1 MPVDEPLGAL
11 GQIVV
16 RVEGALEH
24 LAGLQRYLE
33 LAFVDI
39 QAIDVFHPNVAVA
52 LVVKVLPG
60 FSGVLDRI
68 ANHSGDLAL
77 AVASFHYHRVFRV
90 RHGAQLSHKDRATLT
105 RLARSANPAG
115 AAKLERAAQH
125 LSFVADVG
133 QFEFE
138 LTRRR
143 GPNLMPAA
151 GAPPQS
157 YPGEII
163 SRSCRTGGG
172 SNVFMFRVLDLL
184 GA

>member
-68 ANHSGDLAL
+68 ANHLGDLAWL
-77 AVASFHYHRVFRV
+77 SRLFTTIGYLGCDMV
-90 RHGAQLSHKDRATLT
+90 RNSHTRTEQLSPGWRV
-105 RLARSANPAG
+105 PPI
-115 AAKLERAAQH
+115 
-125 LSFVADVG
+125 
-133 QFEFE
+133 
-138 LTRRR
+138 RR
-143 GPNLMPAA
+143 G
-151 GAPPQS
+151 
-157 YPGEII
+157 
-163 SRSCRTGGG
+163 
-172 SNVFMFRVLDLL
+172 LL
-184 GA
+184 SWNERLSI